1 MNDILKGIE
10 DYMIA
15 NGITKYRLCKLTGMN
30 ISSLYK
36 VFSRKSQPE
45 LKTIQ
50 RFFWMRLI

>member
-15 NGITKYRLCKLTGMN
+15 NDITKYRLCKLTGMN

-50 RFFWMRLI
+50 RFFGCV